1 MGRGAPVGEAHRPP
15 TIGAMAFF
23 TPATGDTWLGLG
35 EEPLPVQQV
44 LSWVGLP
51 DCGAVV
57 LFTGN
62 ARNHAEGRTNVTGLA
77 YEAYEEQVIPRFEE
91 MVDEARRR
99 WDPVGRLVILHRTG
113 PVKIGDAA
121 VLVAVSAP
129 HREEA
134 FAAGR
139 WCIDTLKE
147 TVPIWKRETWEGGE
161 HWAVD
166 AQHIVDVTG
175 ADGRRIGDAEALL
188 AVVPTDQ
195 QAGLESSGNGT

>member
-1 MGRGAPVGEAHRPP
+1 MGRGAPVGEAHWPP
-15 TIGAMAFF
+15 TIGVMAFLE
-23 TPATGDTWLGLG
+23 PATGDTWLGLG

-44 LSWVGLP
+44 LSWVGRP

-62 ARNHAEGRTNVTGLA
+62 ARDHAKGRTNVTGLA
-77 YEAYEEQVIPRFEE
+77 YEAYEEQVTPRLEE
-91 MVDEARRR
+91 MVDEARRL

-121 VLVAVSAP
+121 VVVAVSAP

-175 ADGRRIGDAEALL
+175 ADTRRPGDAEAPL
-188 AVVPTDQ
+188 AVVPTDHQ
-195 QAGLESSGNGT
+195 VGLESSGGGR

>member
-1 MGRGAPVGEAHRPP
+1 
-15 TIGAMAFF
+15 MAFF
-23 TPATGDTWLGLG
+23 EPATGDTWLGLS

-44 LSWVGLP
+44 LSWVGRP

-62 ARNHAEGRTNVTGLA
+62 ARDHAEGRSNVTGLV
-77 YEAYEEQVIPRFEE
+77 YEAYEEQVIPRLEE
-91 MVDEARRR
+91 MVDEVRRR
-99 WDPVGRLVILHRTG
+99 WDPVGRLAILHRTG
-113 PVKIGDAA
+113 PIKIGDAA
-121 VLVAVSAP
+121 VVVAASAP

-134 FAAGR
+134 FGAGR

-161 HWAVD
+161 HWALD
-166 AQHIVDVTG
+166 TQHIVGITG
-175 ADGRRIGDAEALL
+175 ANTRRSSDAEAPI

-195 QAGLESSGNGT
+195 QVGLESSGDRT